1 VMPSPES
8 VVAALLRVVGPFL
21 APVTAREAESM
32 CLNAIR
38 DAPLLVLLDGEEA
51 LGGQAIHV

>member
-1 VMPSPES
+1 
-8 VVAALLRVVGPFL
+8 LLRVVGPFL